1 MATTP
6 EPGSKAKGKQ
16 PVQDLDDLLRCAI
29 CFDYYNIAVI
39 IPQCSHN
46 YCSLCIRKF
55 LSYKTQCPTCCVAV
69 AEPDLRNNRILDDLV
84 KTFISARQHLS
95 KVVLDSPPMSP
106 QSNPSTSKIAKMQG
120 CTGKQ
125 VKQEN
130 IIMNRFLVKGNCSTP
145 RTHSNTLQ
153 DETFLSQDSSYTSA
167 NTSNIDLAGEAGSVM
182 TETFGTFS
190 PSTSALAAPSS
201 ASKVRVDCPVCGVSI
216 PEQYINKHLD
226 SCLTREEKKD
236 SLRSSVNRRKSMA
249 KVVYNLLSERDL
261 KKKLK
266 EVGLSTHGSK
276 QQMIRRHQEFVQMYN
291 AQCDSLN
298 PSSASEIVC
307 EIEKNEKIRSLLEAN
322 QEESGMT
329 FKKEQTEEEID
340 EIHKQYRTKHKNEFQ
355 QLVDQVKGRWKRLSK
370 TKVKMEPEDGPS
382 SAAAQNKLSKCS
394 VTDCVGLGRR
404 STGKKP
410 GGPQIRSLH
419 QGAPAILFSLP
430 QRTAENDQQQEQ
442 VAFNTALT
450 QEHNHLQEQDKPP
463 VPTENLIAFNDSDPG
478 SPQSAVSSSSDILRD
493 IDEAVTSEDSSSSLD
508 TSGPQK
514 RKRKLSR
521 PKTTSGEE
529 KPRTKRHR
537 K

>member
-382 SAAAQNKLSKCS
+382 SA
-394 VTDCVGLGRR
+394 
-404 STGKKP
+404 
-410 GGPQIRSLH
+410 
-419 QGAPAILFSLP
+419 
-430 QRTAENDQQQEQ
+430 ENDQQQEQ